1 MHGMDYLK
9 SRLSV
14 IDQYIK
20 PGSRILYIDYPLHFN
35 VGDLLIL
42 KGTEAFFA
50 DRRYDVTRRYS
61 YFGFPW
67 HERNFPVV
75 PKDVTIVLHGGGN
88 FGDIYYPHQLLREKI
103 INHYRDHRIVI
114 FPQTMHFSEPARMR
128 QAAEVMSRHKD
139 LHFLARD
146 QRTYDVFRR
155 EFSNN
160 TELCPDMAHFLWGQL
175 PRKAP
180 GATGGGTLWMMRR
193 DEETVAVPEMFRG
206 QIDQPLD
213 WSDFTTRQDR
223 MVNLLTRRTDQ
234 VNGVTG
240 RKLVPV
246 ERFWYGY
253 TDRMVARSI
262 DRILAYDR
270 IVTSRMHGHIL
281 ACLLGMKTV
290 LLDNSYGKNSTYFEA
305 WTNRVD
311 DCELFAA

>member
-1 MHGMDYLK
+1 
-9 SRLSV
+9 
-14 IDQYIK
+14 
-20 PGSRILYIDYPLHFN
+20 
-35 VGDLLIL
+35 
-42 KGTEAFFA
+42 
-50 DRRYDVTRRYS
+50 
-61 YFGFPW
+61 
-67 HERNFPVV
+67 
-75 PKDVTIVLHGGGN
+75 
-88 FGDIYYPHQLLREKI
+88 
-103 INHYRDHRIVI
+103 
-114 FPQTMHFSEPARMR
+114 
-128 QAAEVMSRHKD
+128 
-139 LHFLARD
+139 
-146 QRTYDVFRR
+146 
-155 EFSNN
+155 
-160 TELCPDMAHFLWGQL
+160 
-175 PRKAP
+175 
-180 GATGGGTLWMMRR
+180 
-193 DEETVAVPEMFRG
+193 MFRG

-213 WSDFTTRQDR
+213 WSDFTTRRDR